1 VSQPPERCLS
11 QAPELWPS
19 LRLSPRA
26 ELWAESTAE
35 TPAKHWRIRLEVD
48 EADSRVAAAVDEH
61 GAIIGLA
68 TAGATRDGDL
78 ATAWELYSIHVTAA
92 QQGSG
97 LADDLIGITAGS
109 RETSV
114 WVLPENARGRAFYRR
129 HGFRADGAEAV
140 DDSTGARQIR
150 MVRRVASASVSSW
163 QNQR

>member
-1 VSQPPERCLS
+1 MTARALPEP
-11 QAPELWPS
+11 A
-19 LRLSPRA
+19 
-26 ELWAESTAE
+26 AESSTETPAE
-35 TPAKHWRIRLEVD
+35 TPSRHWRIRLEVD
-48 EADSRVAAAVDEH
+48 EAESTVAAAVDEH

-68 TAGATRDGDL
+68 TAGATRDADL

-97 LADDLIGITAGS
+97 LADDLIGITVGS

-114 WVLPENARGRAFYRR
+114 WLLPENARGRAFYRR

-150 MVRRVASASVSSW
+150 MVRRAAGASVSSW
-163 QNQR
+163 QNQQ